1 MAKKIRF
8 PLNMNGT
15 DVRTIEELREH
26 FDLESVL
33 GYFTNGKLVTW
44 LKDRYYD
51 NEAMAVE
58 ALTSDDENL
67 SRKLYDILKV
77 PYTEDAIEIDIG
89 TVKRRTEKLVLLR
102 KFTDDEN
109 IIDNVDSVA
118 FNQDDLLDIL
128 DEGIK
133 TIYLYEGRFEIP
145 LSVKGITYIGLKNPV
160 VLLKDYDKMDFS
172 SLNLKFTDVYF
183 DFDMDSINEAER
195 KINDFILLKSS
206 AERIMSC
213 AIKALERSKA
223 FI

>member
-8 PLNMNGT
+8 PLQMKET
-15 DVRTIEELREH
+15 SVRTIEELRDN

-67 SRKLYDILKV
+67 RRKLYDIMKV

-102 KFTDDEN
+102 KFIDDEN

-160 VLLKDYDKMDFS
+160 VLLRDYDKMDFS

-206 AERIMSC
+206 SEMIMSC